1 MAGGMN
7 KGTNNMSRP
16 AFLLFDLDGDGKI
29 TEAELNLARS
39 ERIVRWAEEGRPSK
53 IIIKAK
59 VFLR

>member
-1 MAGGMN
+1 MSYLVAFVTMAGGMN

-39 ERIVRWAEEGRPSK
+39 ERIVR
-53 IIIKAK
+53 
-59 VFLR
+59 